1 MLKGPHVKQKKTP
14 SGKNAS
20 HGAGDQHK
28 ASAENNIPSS
38 EAPPFSLE
46 YFAPDADIADYIS
59 TFYIA
64 RLNVPKFDEFERA
77 DRPQVRFMSHPN
89 GEYIFG
95 NGATFPAPRVAI
107 IGPTSSTVRAVQHGP
122 TLVMG
127 FGLQPAGWAAL
138 MGDDA
143 DKLTDK
149 VVDASN
155 SFGPW
160 INQVAAALEQET
172 DDAMRVAIGH
182 NLVRTIL
189 SHAEHAPMWFIRTVD
204 AWLTS
209 TPSPKVCDLVA
220 QAKMSLRSIERMTKI
235 YYGLPPSMLARKY
248 RAVRA
253 ASLLAR
259 GESLESGDM
268 ADAFYDQSHLIREI
282 KHFAGATPGQLR
294 KTSAYMMATTMGRKS
309 LQGAVPPI
317 VSET

>member
-1 MLKGPHVKQKKTP
+1 MSNEHRP
-14 SGKNAS
+14 SGHS
-20 HGAGDQHK
+20 IG
-28 ASAENNIPSS
+28 ASAPAAGSLSQNHNVI
-38 EAPPFSLE
+38 AADQPPFRLE

-64 RLNVPKFDEFERA
+64 RLNLAEFDEFERA
-77 DRPQVRFMSHPN
+77 DRPQIRFMSHPN
-89 GEYIFG
+89 GQYIFG
-95 NGATFPAPRVAI
+95 NGATFSAPRVAI
-107 IGPTSSTVRAVQHGP
+107 IGPTSSTVRAVQYGA

-149 VVDASN
+149 VLDACDN
-155 SFGPW
+155 FGPW
-160 INQVAAALEQET
+160 INQLAASIEAEP
-172 DDAMRVAIGH
+172 DDAVRVAMGH
-182 NLVRTIL
+182 NVVRRMI
-189 SHAEHAPMWFIRTVD
+189 SHAGRAPMWFIRTVD

-209 TPSPKVCDLVA
+209 TPSPKVSDLVA
-220 QAKMSLRSIERMTKI
+220 QAKMSLRSVERMTKI

-259 GESLESGDM
+259 GETLESGDM

-282 KHFAGATPGQLR
+282 KHFAGATPRQLR
-294 KTSAYMMATTMGRKS
+294 KTSAYMLATTLGRKS
-309 LQGAVPPI
+309 LQGTVPPI

>member
-1 MLKGPHVKQKKTP
+1 MTKEKIP
-14 SGKNAS
+14 SVGNPSIDAR
-20 HGAGDQHK
+20 GAPRD
-28 ASAENNIPSS
+28 APNNIILSP
-38 EAPPFSLE
+38 APPPLSLE
-46 YFAPDADIADYIS
+46 YFAPDADIADYVS

-64 RLNVPKFDEFERA
+64 RLNLAEFDEFERA

-89 GEYIFG
+89 GQYIFG
-95 NGATFPAPRVAI
+95 NGAAFPAPRIAI

-149 VVDASN
+149 VVDALD

-160 INQVAAALEQET
+160 INSVATALETET
-172 DDAMRVAIGH
+172 DDAARVTIAH
-182 NLVRTIL
+182 NLVRAIL
-189 SHAEHAPMWFIRTVD
+189 AHAERAPMWFIRTVD
-204 AWLTS
+204 TWLTS
-209 TPSPKVCDLVA
+209 TPSPKVADLVA

-235 YYGLPPSMLARKY
+235 YYGLTPSMLARKY

-294 KTSAYMMATTMGRKS
+294 KVSPYMMATTLGRKS
-309 LQGAVPPI
+309 LHGVVPPI